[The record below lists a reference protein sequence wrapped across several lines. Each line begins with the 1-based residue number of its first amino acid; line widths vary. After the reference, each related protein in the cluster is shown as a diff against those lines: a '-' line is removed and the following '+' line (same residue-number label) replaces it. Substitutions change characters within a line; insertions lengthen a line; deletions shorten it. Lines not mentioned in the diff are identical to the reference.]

1 MYYYYFYCY
10 YKKEG
15 LVQCLDKEGALHE
28 GQAGFRINRSCM
40 DNARRTRVLKNASPR
55 NVV

>member
-15 LVQCLDKEGALHE
+15 FVQCLDKEGALHE